1 MRRIRSVAV
10 KNIVHADANIM
21 KTSRILCNIEGEVPV
36 CRVDPL
42 CAVRCEAGNVFA
54 ASENRRLSGGWIAK
68 YVCFVAA
75 DIQLAIAQDGDLIC
89 KAERFVPV
97 VGHQDDRFSEIARD
111 FSELALQAKAQMR
124 VEGRKWLVQ

>member
-1 MRRIRSVAV
+1 
-10 KNIVHADANIM
+10 M
-21 KTSRILCNIEGEVPV
+21 KTSRILRNIEGDVPV

-42 CAVRCEAGNVFA
+42 CAVRRESGDVFA
-54 ASENRRLSGGWIAK
+54 ASEDRRLSGGWIAK
-68 YVCFVAA
+68 YVRFIAA

-111 FSELALQAKAQMR
+111 FSEFALQAKAQMR